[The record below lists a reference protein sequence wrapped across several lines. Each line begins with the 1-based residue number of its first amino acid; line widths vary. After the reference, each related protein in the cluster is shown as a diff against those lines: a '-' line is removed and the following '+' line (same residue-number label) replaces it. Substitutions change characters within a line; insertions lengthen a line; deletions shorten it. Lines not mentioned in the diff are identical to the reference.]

1 MKLSD
6 LFENIV
12 SSLFSKSELTITS
25 AGKFMSKISY
35 HCLEDFDKEM
45 LNSVMAQTVFDDQR
59 NVWRHCYPDA
69 LYFLFID
76 TRYIVCK
83 M

>member
-1 MKLSD
+1 
-6 LFENIV
+6 
-12 SSLFSKSELTITS
+12 
-25 AGKFMSKISY
+25 MSKISY